1 MEKDNF
7 NANVDFVRGQADI
20 IVLSALAD
28 KDKYGLEILN
38 SIQERSKGTYTLKQ
52 ATLYNS
58 LKRLEKSGYVTSY
71 DGDVSNG
78 AKRVYYGLTEEGRK
92 HLNDDKSYWEF
103 CNFLMSNLVSD
114 TKFDPETEEKPF
126 DPTEFR
132 PLTRRNK
139 PEQEKEKEVI
149 IKYIEVVR
157 TPEEMQQRQ
166 NTNSSQQYVLSDKPV
181 EDGAILREVQ
191 SPEIVEANQT
201 SFASSNSPVQN
212 YADDNSTN
220 QADIQQNAQINDVEG
235 NNIQNDL
242 ISERNSEENIQSS
255 DNVIAQNQSQEALQ
269 QDIVEEPEEYV
280 QSTFIDVNGELSN
293 DADSQYSAP
302 QQTFETPSY
311 TDTDTNTQSNVEQKE
326 SSLPNGTVQ
335 SYSQDNIVN
344 NYPINQPVQNN
355 QQPVYNNTDNYQHA
369 NINYQQE
376 VQSQEK
382 PSPLYQSNN
391 YFDENNEVN
400 YVSSFA
406 DLFKVEEEQPV
417 QAAPEYDF
425 MSMNEMVFKFQAKG
439 ITIKPYNK
447 KNTMEFYVNRYY
459 YSNKLH
465 FHTALIMFFIIALEL
480 VVSHFICNRTNPI
493 SNYWLFSILFVA
505 VYPIIRGVMY
515 AIEPNKK
522 SLANFNPKTTL
533 LISLL
538 PVITLPIVIALL
550 GFVQFGANI
559 NDYSSMERTIILP
572 CVLLFNIP
580 FYFFVFALKYRTNKY
595 HIN

>member
-38 SIQERSKGTYTLKQ
+38 TIQERSKGTYTLKQ

-78 AKRVYYGLTEEGRK
+78 AKRVYYGLTEQGRE
-92 HLNDDKSYWEF
+92 HLNNDKSYWEF

-149 IKYIEVVR
+149 IKYVEVVR
-157 TPEEMQQRQ
+157 TPEEMQARQ
-166 NTNSSQQYVLSDKPV
+166 NADSPQQYVLSDKPI
-181 EDGAILREVQ
+181 EEGAVLREVN
-191 SPEIVEANQT
+191 SPEIVEKAQ
-201 SFASSNSPVQN
+201 AQPVENCESKDEEAQAVQPTVENVVRPVESQN
-212 YADDNSTN
+212 MQDDY
-220 QADIQQNAQINDVEG
+220 
-235 NNIQNDL
+235 
-242 ISERNSEENIQSS
+242 
-255 DNVIAQNQSQEALQ
+255 
-269 QDIVEEPEEYV
+269 EEPSQDDYV
-280 QSTFIDVNGELSN
+280 QSSFIDEKGELAEEPVAQSPIGIEEENPNKAVENSLPSN
-293 DADSQYSAP
+293 NALPKENAEIKENANAYASSKPVYNAQPDYGYQYSAP
-302 QQTFETPSY
+302 QS
-311 TDTDTNTQSNVEQKE
+311 NSQS
-326 SSLPNGTVQ
+326 
-335 SYSQDNIVN
+335 DR
-344 NYPINQPVQNN
+344 
-355 QQPVYNNTDNYQHA
+355 
-369 NINYQQE
+369 
-376 VQSQEK
+376 

-400 YVSSFA
+400 YVTSFA
-406 DLFKVEEEQPV
+406 DLFRIEEEKPQEAP
-417 QAAPEYDF
+417 PEYDF

-465 FHTALIMFFIIALEL
+465 FHTALIMFFIMAVELIAA
-480 VVSHFICNRTNPI
+480 HFICNRINPI
-493 SNYWLFSILFVA
+493 SNYWLFSLLIIA

-572 CVLLFNIP
+572 CVMLFNIP

>member
-38 SIQERSKGTYTLKQ
+38 TIQERSKGTYTLKQ

-58 LKRLEKSGYVTSY
+58 LKRLEKNGYVKSY

-78 AKRVYYGLTEEGRK
+78 AKRVYYGLTPQGRE
-92 HLNDDKSYWEF
+92 HLNNDKSYWEF
-103 CNFLMSNLVSD
+103 CNFLMTNLVSNNV
-114 TKFDPETEEKPF
+114 FDPETEEKPF

-166 NTNSSQQYVLSDKPV
+166 KEQDSGESNQYVVSDKPI
-181 EDGAILREVQ
+181 DGNAVLREVD
-191 SPEIVEANQT
+191 SPQIVENAN
-201 SFASSNSPVQN
+201 N
-212 YADDNSTN
+212 YD
-220 QADIQQNAQINDVEG
+220 Q
-235 NNIQNDL
+235 
-242 ISERNSEENIQSS
+242 SEENIAS
-255 DNVIAQNQSQEALQ
+255 DNYQNNDEETSRQ
-269 QDIVEEPEEYV
+269 QNIEE
-280 QSTFIDVNGELSN
+280 T
-293 DADSQYSAP
+293 SQYE
-302 QQTFETPSY
+302 ETPQEEFVQGSFINDDELNESEPNSAQ
-311 TDTDTNTQSNVEQKE
+311 TIENCSDDVALNKETEDNSCQSVN
-326 SSLPNGTVQ
+326 
-335 SYSQDNIVN
+335 SYSESTSETNYQQNIA
-344 NYPINQPVQNN
+344 YQYQQPVQ
-355 QQPVYNNTDNYQHA
+355 
-369 NINYQQE
+369 QE
-376 VQSQEK
+376 Q

-400 YVSSFA
+400 YVTSFA
-406 DLFKVEEEQPV
+406 DLFKIEDEQPA
-417 QAAPEYDF
+417 QEPPEYDF

-439 ITIKPYNK
+439 VTIKPYNK

-465 FHTALIMFFIIALEL
+465 MHTALIMFFIVAIEILAA
-480 VVSHFICNRTNPI
+480 HFICNRTNPI
-493 SNYWLFSILFVA
+493 SNYWLFSLLAVA
-505 VYPIIRGVMY
+505 VYPVVRIIMY

-522 SLANFNPKTTL
+522 SLANFNPKSAI

-559 NDYSSMERTIILP
+559 NDYSSMERSIILP

-580 FYFFVFALKYRTNKY
+580 CYFIVFAFKYRTNKY

>member
-38 SIQERSKGTYTLKQ
+38 TIQERSKGTYTLKQ

-78 AKRVYYGLTEEGRK
+78 AKRVYYGLTEQGRE
-92 HLNDDKSYWEF
+92 HLNNDKSYWEF
-103 CNFLMSNLVSD
+103 CNFLMTNLVSD
-114 TKFDPETEEKPF
+114 SKFDPDTAEKPF

-149 IKYIEVVR
+149 IKYVEVVR
-157 TPEEMQQRQ
+157 TPEEMQAR
-166 NTNSSQQYVLSDKPV
+166 TNGEGAQQYVEVDKTAA
-181 EDGAILREVQ
+181 EGALLREID
-191 SPEIVEANQT
+191 SPEIVDKVQSAQT
-201 SFASSNSPVQN
+201 LPSQPSSVQPVGE
-212 YADDNSTN
+212 YVHAADDNETGN
-220 QADIQQNAQINDVEG
+220 VE
-235 NNIQNDL
+235 N
-242 ISERNSEENIQSS
+242 EENEDSSADDYVQSS
-255 DNVIAQNQSQEALQ
+255 FIDDKGELAEESVGATVSDSHIDSKAVNEPSDVVSSDTLPVQPEPAENNADYVQNSSVNSQSAFTSADQ
-269 QDIVEEPEEYV
+269 QSYYNNNYGSNTQNEYV
-280 QSTFIDVNGELSN
+280 Q
-293 DADSQYSAP
+293 
-302 QQTFETPSY
+302 
-311 TDTDTNTQSNVEQKE
+311 
-326 SSLPNGTVQ
+326 
-335 SYSQDNIVN
+335 N
-344 NYPINQPVQNN
+344 NN
-355 QQPVYNNTDNYQHA
+355 
-369 NINYQQE
+369 
-376 VQSQEK
+376 

-400 YVSSFA
+400 YVTSFA
-406 DLFKVEEEQPV
+406 DLFNVEEDKPAEAP
-417 QAAPEYDF
+417 PEYDF

-439 ITIKPYNK
+439 VTIKPYNK

-465 FHTALIMFFIIALEL
+465 FHTALIMFFIMAIEIVAA
-480 VVSHFICNRTNPI
+480 HFICNRTNPI
-493 SNYWLFSILFVA
+493 SNYWLFSLFAIA
-505 VYPIIRGVMY
+505 VYPIVRGVMY

-522 SLANFNPKTTL
+522 SLANFNPKSTL

-559 NDYSSMERTIILP
+559 NDYSSMERSIILP

-580 FYFFVFALKYRTNKY
+580 CYFFVFALKYRTNKY

>member
-38 SIQERSKGTYTLKQ
+38 TIQERSKGTYTLKQ

-78 AKRVYYGLTEEGRK
+78 AKRVYYGLTEQGRE
-92 HLNDDKSYWEF
+92 HLNNDKSYWEF

-114 TKFDPETEEKPF
+114 TKFDPDTEEKPF

-157 TPEEMQQRQ
+157 TPEEMQARQ
-166 NTNSSQQYVLSDKPV
+166 NGDSSQQYVVSDKPV
-181 EDGAILREVQ
+181 DENAVLREVQ
-191 SPEIVEANQT
+191 SPQIVE
-201 SFASSNSPVQN
+201 
-212 YADDNSTN
+212 
-220 QADIQQNAQINDVEG
+220 NAQDIPQIGEESQSPSE
-235 NNIQNDL
+235 NN
-242 ISERNSEENIQSS
+242 
-255 DNVIAQNQSQEALQ
+255 ALQ
-269 QDIVEEPEEYV
+269 EEPVEEIQEEDYAPSREDYV
-280 QSTFIDVNGELSN
+280 QSSFIDDKGELTS
-293 DADSQYSAP
+293 SQTAEQTTQESAV
-302 QQTFETPSY
+302 QRDEVAEKIQYEKETDNSAANSQPL
-311 TDTDTNTQSNVEQKE
+311 QSA
-326 SSLPNGTVQ
+326 
-335 SYSQDNIVN
+335 
-344 NYPINQPVQNN
+344 QPVQPGP
-355 QQPVYNNTDNYQHA
+355 QPDYGYQYDAPQNTAQD
-369 NINYQQE
+369 I
-376 VQSQEK
+376 

-400 YVSSFA
+400 YVTSFA
-406 DLFKVEEEQPV
+406 DLFRMEEEKP
-417 QAAPEYDF
+417 AEAPPEYDF

-439 ITIKPYNK
+439 VTIKPYNK

-465 FHTALIMFFIIALEL
+465 FHTALIMFFIIAIEL
-480 VVSHFICNRTNPI
+480 LASHFICNRTNPI
-493 SNYWLFSILFVA
+493 SNYWLFSILVVA
-505 VYPIIRGVMY
+505 IYPIVRGVMY

>member
-38 SIQERSKGTYTLKQ
+38 TIQERSKGTYTLKQ

-78 AKRVYYGLTEEGRK
+78 AKRVYYGLTEQGRE
-92 HLNDDKSYWEF
+92 HLNNDKSYWEF

-157 TPEEMQQRQ
+157 TPEEMQARQ
-166 NTNSSQQYVLSDKPV
+166 NANSPQQYVISEKPV
-181 EDGAILREVQ
+181 EEGVVLREVD
-191 SPEIVEANQT
+191 SPEIVE
-201 SFASSNSPVQN
+201 
-212 YADDNSTN
+212 
-220 QADIQQNAQINDVEG
+220 G
-235 NNIQNDL
+235 IQNQPQAQVQP
-242 ISERNSEENIQSS
+242 IVETQTYVSEDVSEEQ
-255 DNVIAQNQSQEALQ
+255 
-269 QDIVEEPEEYV
+269 PEEYPLPAQESLV
-280 QSTFIDVNGELSN
+280 QSSFIDDKGELA
-293 DADSQYSAP
+293 DADTDSENKEQP
-302 QQTFETPSY
+302 QDVSI
-311 TDTDTNTQSNVEQKE
+311 NTQSGFSAAQSENYTNLPQGNNADNVYAAQA
-326 SSLPNGTVQ
+326 Q
-335 SYSQDNIVN
+335 
-344 NYPINQPVQNN
+344 PIQNN
-355 QQPVYNNTDNYQHA
+355 PQPEYGYQFA
-369 NINYQQE
+369 SAQNVPQDI
-376 VQSQEK
+376 

-400 YVSSFA
+400 YVTSFA
-406 DLFKVEEEQPV
+406 DLFRIEEEKP
-417 QAAPEYDF
+417 AEAPPEYDF

-439 ITIKPYNK
+439 VTIKPYNK

-465 FHTALIMFFIIALEL
+465 FHTALIMFFIMAIEL
-480 VVSHFICNRTNPI
+480 VASHFICNRNDPPI
-493 SNYWLFSILFVA
+493 SNYWLFSVLIVA
-505 VYPIIRGVMY
+505 LYPIIRGVMY

>member
-38 SIQERSKGTYTLKQ
+38 TIQERSKGTYTLKQ

-58 LKRLEKSGYVTSY
+58 LKRLEKSGYIKSY

-78 AKRVYYGLTEEGRK
+78 AKRVYYGLTPQGLE
-92 HLNDDKSYWEF
+92 HLNNDKSYWEF
-103 CNFLMSNLVSD
+103 CNFLMTNLVSNEV
-114 TKFDPETEEKPF
+114 FDPETEEKPF

-166 NTNSSQQYVLSDKPV
+166 NEQNQNYSNQYVISDKPV
-181 EDGAILREVQ
+181 DDSAILREVE
-191 SPEIVEANQT
+191 SPDIVENINNKSDLSEKVNEESQSVAQ
-201 SFASSNSPVQN
+201 NSQDISEHEDSL
-212 YADDNSTN
+212 DDNF
-220 QADIQQNAQINDVEG
+220 
-235 NNIQNDL
+235 
-242 ISERNSEENIQSS
+242 
-255 DNVIAQNQSQEALQ
+255 
-269 QDIVEEPEEYV
+269 VEEPEEEYV
-280 QSTFIDVNGELSN
+280 QSSFINESGELN
-293 DADSQYSAP
+293 ENADIQSQ
-302 QQTFETPSY
+302 
-311 TDTDTNTQSNVEQKE
+311 
-326 SSLPNGTVQ
+326 LPEN
-335 SYSQDNIVN
+335 DNIVESKENLGIDTNKAEFVQTNNQSAEYSPSHYNEKQEQSSVSIN
-344 NYPINQPVQNN
+344 NYDSSSYRQHENILYSQPVQHE
-355 QQPVYNNTDNYQHA
+355 Q
-369 NINYQQE
+369 
-376 VQSQEK
+376 
-382 PSPLYQSNN
+382 PSPVYQSNN

-406 DLFKVEEEQPV
+406 DLFRIEEEQPV
-417 QAAPEYDF
+417 QDVPEYDI

-439 ITIKPYNK
+439 VTIKPYNK

-465 FHTALIMFFIIALEL
+465 MHTALIMFFVIAIEILAA
-480 VVSHFICNRTNPI
+480 HFICNRNNPI
-493 SNYWLFSILFVA
+493 SNYWLFSLLAVA
-505 VYPIIRGVMY
+505 IYPIVRIIMY
-515 AIEPNKK
+515 AIEPNRK
-522 SLANFNPKTTL
+522 SLANFNPKSAL

-538 PVITLPIVIALL
+538 PVITLPIVIALI

-580 FYFFVFALKYRTNKY
+580 CYFFVFAMKYRTNKY

>member
-38 SIQERSKGTYTLKQ
+38 TIQERSKGTYTLKQ

-78 AKRVYYGLTEEGRK
+78 AKRVYYGLTEQGRE
-92 HLNDDKSYWEF
+92 HLNNDKSYWEF
-103 CNFLMSNLVSD
+103 CNFLMTNLVSD
-114 TKFDPETEEKPF
+114 SKFDPDTAEKPF

-149 IKYIEVVR
+149 IKYVEVVR
-157 TPEEMQQRQ
+157 TPEEMQAR
-166 NTNSSQQYVLSDKPV
+166 TNGEGAQQYVEVDKTAA
-181 EDGAILREVQ
+181 EGAVLREID
-191 SPEIVEANQT
+191 SPEIVDKVQSAQT
-201 SFASSNSPVQN
+201 LPSQPSSVQPAGEYVHAAEDNETGNVENEENEDSSADDYVQSSFIDDKGELAEESVGATVSDSHIDSKAVNEPSDVVSSDTLPDHPESAENNADYVQN
-212 YADDNSTN
+212 SSVNSQSAFTSAD
-220 QADIQQNAQINDVEG
+220 QQSYY
-235 NNIQNDL
+235 NNNYGSNTQN
-242 ISERNSEENIQSS
+242 
-255 DNVIAQNQSQEALQ
+255 
-269 QDIVEEPEEYV
+269 EYV
-280 QSTFIDVNGELSN
+280 Q
-293 DADSQYSAP
+293 
-302 QQTFETPSY
+302 
-311 TDTDTNTQSNVEQKE
+311 
-326 SSLPNGTVQ
+326 
-335 SYSQDNIVN
+335 N
-344 NYPINQPVQNN
+344 NN
-355 QQPVYNNTDNYQHA
+355 
-369 NINYQQE
+369 
-376 VQSQEK
+376 

-400 YVSSFA
+400 YVTSFA
-406 DLFKVEEEQPV
+406 DLFNVEEDKPAEAP
-417 QAAPEYDF
+417 PEYDF

-439 ITIKPYNK
+439 VTIKPYNK

-465 FHTALIMFFIIALEL
+465 FHTALIMFFIMAIEIVAA
-480 VVSHFICNRTNPI
+480 HFICNRTNPI
-493 SNYWLFSILFVA
+493 SNYWLFSLFAIA
-505 VYPIIRGVMY
+505 VYPIVRGVMY

-522 SLANFNPKTTL
+522 SLANFNPKSTL

-559 NDYSSMERTIILP
+559 NDYSSMERSIILP

-580 FYFFVFALKYRTNKY
+580 CYFFVFALKYRTNKY

>member
-1 MEKDNF
+1 MDKDNF

-38 SIQERSKGTYTLKQ
+38 TIQERSKGTYTLKQ

-58 LKRLEKSGYVTSY
+58 LKRLEKNGYVKSY

-78 AKRVYYGLTEEGRK
+78 AKRVYYGLTPQGRE
-92 HLNDDKSYWEF
+92 HLNNDKSYWEF
-103 CNFLMSNLVSD
+103 CNFLMTNLVSD
-114 TKFDPETEEKPF
+114 NVFDPETAEKPF

-157 TPEEMQQRQ
+157 TPEEIAQR
-166 NTNSSQQYVLSDKPV
+166 NSQQNGDSQYIISDKPIDNNAV
-181 EDGAILREVQ
+181 LREVD
-191 SPEIVEANQT
+191 SP
-201 SFASSNSPVQN
+201 
-212 YADDNSTN
+212 
-220 QADIQQNAQINDVEG
+220 QIIEH
-235 NNIQNDL
+235 QP
-242 ISERNSEENIQSS
+242 EEENIDTSS
-255 DNVIAQNQSQEALQ
+255 IEENDFNTQNLQ
-269 QDIVEEPEEYV
+269 TEENKSDFSENNASFEQTAHEEYV
-280 QSTFIDVNGELSN
+280 QPSFIEEDSAEELN
-293 DADSQYSAP
+293 QQDFNNAP
-302 QQTFETPSY
+302 
-311 TDTDTNTQSNVEQKE
+311 N
-326 SSLPNGTVQ
+326 L
-335 SYSQDNIVN
+335 SQDNLDKNNEIHEDIPESNQQNNTSASNNESVN
-344 NYPINQPVQNN
+344 NTDINSANQYQQTVDYQQYAMQGNDDIQYQQPVQ
-355 QQPVYNNTDNYQHA
+355 QQ
-369 NINYQQE
+369 
-376 VQSQEK
+376 

-400 YVSSFA
+400 YVTSFA
-406 DLFKVEEEQPV
+406 DLFRMEEEQPKEEP
-417 QAAPEYDF
+417 PEYDF

-439 ITIKPYNK
+439 VTIKPYNK
-447 KNTMEFYVNRYY
+447 KNTMEFYINRYY

-465 FHTALIMFFIIALEL
+465 LHTALIMFFIVAIEIIAG
-480 VVSHFICNRTNPI
+480 HFICNRTNPI
-493 SNYWLFSILFVA
+493 SNYWLFSLIAVA
-505 VYPIIRGVMY
+505 IYPIVRIIMY

-522 SLANFNPKTTL
+522 SLANFNPKSAL

-550 GFVQFGANI
+550 AFVQFGANI

-572 CVLLFNIP
+572 CVLLLNIP
-580 FYFFVFALKYRTNKY
+580 CYFFVFALEYRTNKY

>member
-38 SIQERSKGTYTLKQ
+38 TIQERSKGTYTLKQ

-78 AKRVYYGLTEEGRK
+78 AKRVYYGLTEQGRE
-92 HLNDDKSYWEF
+92 HLNNDKSYWEF
-103 CNFLMSNLVSD
+103 CNFLMTNLVSD
-114 TKFDPETEEKPF
+114 SKFDPDTAEKPF

-149 IKYIEVVR
+149 IKYVEVVR
-157 TPEEMQQRQ
+157 TPEEMQAR
-166 NTNSSQQYVLSDKPV
+166 TNGEGAQQYVEVDKTAA
-181 EDGAILREVQ
+181 EGAVLREID
-191 SPEIVEANQT
+191 SPEIVDKVQSAQT
-201 SFASSNSPVQN
+201 LPAQPSSVQPVGEYVHAAEDNETGNVENEENEDSSADDYVQSSFIDDKGELAEESVGATVSDSHIDSKAVNEPSDVVSSDTLPVQPEPAENNADYVQNSSVNSQSAFTSADQQSYYNNN
-212 YADDNSTN
+212 YGSNT
-220 QADIQQNAQINDVEG
+220 QN
-235 NNIQNDL
+235 
-242 ISERNSEENIQSS
+242 
-255 DNVIAQNQSQEALQ
+255 
-269 QDIVEEPEEYV
+269 EYV
-280 QSTFIDVNGELSN
+280 Q
-293 DADSQYSAP
+293 
-302 QQTFETPSY
+302 
-311 TDTDTNTQSNVEQKE
+311 
-326 SSLPNGTVQ
+326 
-335 SYSQDNIVN
+335 N
-344 NYPINQPVQNN
+344 NN
-355 QQPVYNNTDNYQHA
+355 
-369 NINYQQE
+369 
-376 VQSQEK
+376 

-400 YVSSFA
+400 YVTSFA
-406 DLFKVEEEQPV
+406 DLFNVEEDKPAEAP
-417 QAAPEYDF
+417 PEYDF

-439 ITIKPYNK
+439 VTIKPYNK

-465 FHTALIMFFIIALEL
+465 FHTALIMFFIMAIEIVAA
-480 VVSHFICNRTNPI
+480 HFICNRTNPI
-493 SNYWLFSILFVA
+493 SNYWLFSLFAIA
-505 VYPIIRGVMY
+505 VYPIVRGVMY

-522 SLANFNPKTTL
+522 SLANFNPKSTL

-559 NDYSSMERTIILP
+559 NDYSSMERSIILP

-580 FYFFVFALKYRTNKY
+580 CYFFVFALKYRTNKY